1 MPLTLRQRTSVVVF
15 AGQTRASDRD
25 ALALAS
31 SLHEA
36 GVEILYLGR
45 EVSARRIATCVVEA
59 SADAVEVCVAGGGAV
74 LVLRD
79 LLRELK
85 RLDRR
90 GVSIVVHRVELG
102 RAERRDATRA
112 ASVGE
117 AGWTIR
123 RHKP

>member
-15 AGQTRASDRD
+15 AGQTRASDRG
-25 ALALAS
+25 AQALAS

-45 EVSARRIATCVVEA
+45 EPSARRIATCA
-59 SADAVEVCVAGGGAV
+59 ADACADAVEVCVAGGGAV
-74 LVLRD
+74 LLLRD

-90 GVSIVVHRVELG
+90 GVSIVVHRVQ
-102 RAERRDATRA
+102 
-112 ASVGE
+112 
-117 AGWTIR
+117 
-123 RHKP
+123 

>member
-15 AGQTRASDRD
+15 AGETHASDRGAQ
-25 ALALAS
+25 ALAR

-45 EVSARRIATCVVEA
+45 EASARRIATCAADV
-59 SADAVEVCVAGGGAV
+59 SADAVGVCVAGGGAV
-74 LVLRD
+74 VLLRD

-90 GVSIVVHRVELG
+90 GVSIVVHRVQ
-102 RAERRDATRA
+102 
-112 ASVGE
+112 
-117 AGWTIR
+117 
-123 RHKP
+123 

>member
-15 AGQTRASDRD
+15 AGNTRGSDRG
-25 ALALAS
+25 ARGLAS

-45 EVSARRIATCVVEA
+45 EPSARRIATCAAEA

-74 LVLRD
+74 VLLRE

-85 RLDRR
+85 RLDRH
-90 GVSIVVHRVELG
+90 GVSIVVHRVQ
-102 RAERRDATRA
+102 
-112 ASVGE
+112 
-117 AGWTIR
+117 
-123 RHKP
+123 